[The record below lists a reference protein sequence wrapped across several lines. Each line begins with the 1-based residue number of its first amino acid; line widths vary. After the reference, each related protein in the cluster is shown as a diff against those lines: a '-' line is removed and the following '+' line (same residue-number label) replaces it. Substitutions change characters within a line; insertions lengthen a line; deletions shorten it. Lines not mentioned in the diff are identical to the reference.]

1 MNPFQ
6 FYPIGSY
13 HMDWLNH
20 RVVQIVAHIKSQW
33 LSVGGDW
40 YGVASVQV
48 SPSVQDHRSAAYRSM
63 KEAAE
68 TPLWM
73 TQDEHARAHREIVAG
88 ELPDLF
94 YVTCINRNHG
104 GPWLEPV
111 KSHRILHPADNLTL
125 VVSASRKHYLTLVQL
140 QPGYPGSCKLAYLE
154 TNGER
159 MITLKLPDETWAFLK
174 GRLMLSAAGTVWPE
188 MRAGIKAALASIVQM
203 EPATLPEITAARALY
218 QDDTVRIDD
227 DALASRTDGGTVWVE
242 AWVLIVTP
250 EDSHG

>member
-125 VVSASRKHYLTLVQL
+125 VVSASRKHYVIVEHD
-140 QPGYPGSCKLAYLE
+140 PGDPSVGISG
-154 TNGER
+154 TER
-159 MITLKLPDETWAFLK
+159 ALLPWCNSN
-174 GRLMLSAAGTVWPE
+174 R
-188 MRAGIKAALASIVQM
+188 
-203 EPATLPEITAARALY
+203 ATLEVANWLIWK
-218 QDDTVRIDD
+218 
-227 DALASRTDGGTVWVE
+227 RTE
-242 AWVLIVTP
+242 K
-250 EDSHG
+250 E